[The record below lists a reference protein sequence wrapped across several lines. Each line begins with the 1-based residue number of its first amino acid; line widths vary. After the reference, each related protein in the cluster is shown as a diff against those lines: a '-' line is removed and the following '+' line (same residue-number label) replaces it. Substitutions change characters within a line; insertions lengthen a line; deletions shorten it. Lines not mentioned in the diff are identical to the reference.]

1 MSHLQLHGTFASNLR
16 DSIQVLINEK
26 KVTKQQVRERLHI
39 PKEFHGDVLRMVQHN
54 QYKRI
59 TDPVELIME
68 QNVHIQIIDKLLKDE
83 HEKDI

>member
-16 DSIQVLINEK
+16 DSIWALIYDK

-39 PKEFHGDVLRMVQHN
+39 PKQFHGDVLQMVQHN

-68 QNVHIQIIDKLLKDE
+68 QNVHVQILEEIIKE
-83 HEKDI
+83 EKS